1 MNDED
6 IQQILDRLGNRVSR
20 LGEENRLCKLRDDA
34 GKELIQQLGQY
45 LSSEDWI
52 NVFESSEDTN
62 LLVVWGKWNSQAN
75 HDSYLEMR
83 KSTGLFD
90 QVMDMLSEPFE
101 VLHLDSVSV

>member
-1 MNDED
+1 MSHTVCATFKFKDGQKQNFLD
-6 IQQILDRLGNRVSR
+6 ILSGPDGLQVTRGWEGCVST
-20 LGEENRLCKLRDDA
+20 
-34 GKELIQQLGQY
+34 
-45 LSSEDWI
+45 